1 MSFNGLIPKISLLL
15 AIKQKIMDIVEE
27 AVGFTTC
34 GRLKKDKLRN
44 SRGFHLSECLEQR
57 EGLGDDD

>member
-1 MSFNGLIPKISLLL
+1 MSFNGLILKISLLL

-27 AVGFTTC
+27 AVGFTS
-34 GRLKKDKLRN
+34 GRLREDKLRN

-57 EGLGDDD
+57 EGLGDDG